1 VNIVLDRWGMMKLKT
16 QPTMISVLVK
26 DQEEA
31 LSFYTEKLG
40 LEKRLDVSFGPG
52 LRLLTV
58 APKGQKRPEIALA
71 MPDARLHGEERVREL
86 MEHASKSD
94 PWVFRTENCV
104 KTYET
109 LCARGI
115 VFVNEPTK
123 QFYGIEAIFADPYGN
138 TFMLLEAS
146 PEARAIVDGRSIGS
160 AA

>member
-1 VNIVLDRWGMMKLKT
+1 MKLKI

-71 MPDARLHGEERVREL
+71 MPDARLHGEERVKEL

-104 KTYET
+104 ETYEM

-115 VFVNEPTK
+115 VFINEPTK
-123 QFYGIEAIFADPYGN
+123 QLYGVEALFADPYGN

-146 PEARAIVDGRSIGS
+146 PEARAIIESRSIGS